1 MSSRDRDFVTS
12 AADYRHELLRPTHL
26 VVIAVLVIS
35 AIAASLLLP
44 DQMWV
49 FWTIFGIQ
57 MCYALLVVPISGRRR
72 GNRIRR
78 DRS

>member
-1 MSSRDRDFVTS
+1 M
-12 AADYRHELLRPTHL
+12 LLR
-26 VVIAVLVIS
+26 
-35 AIAASLLLP
+35 

-57 MCYALLVVPISGRRR
+57 MVYFLLVVPISGRRR
-72 GNRIRR
+72 VDRMRR